1 MMPSSKHI
9 CSSCLAILISIAAQ
23 ADAKVLDQP
32 AHLELRDVVVAIN
45 FGTTTDQT
53 IAGVTFRA
61 ATANSLVAGLKNSAV
76 GTVSIRQYEQ
86 TLPEMGSTND
96 DNALEQILGTSI
108 FGRSGEKSIRMSLDV
123 PNGFYRAQ
131 LIIYD
136 GWETVTGWSAPQN
149 LVHVV

>member
-1 MMPSSKHI
+1 MINCYHI
-9 CSSCLAILISIAAQ
+9 LLACSVTVTSVASQVNTEA
-23 ADAKVLDQP
+23 LDQP
-32 AHLELRDVVVAIN
+32 AQLELTAVVAAIN
-45 FGTTTDQT
+45 FGTTTDQV
-53 IAGVTFRA
+53 IGGVTFRA
-61 ATANSLVAGLKNSAV
+61 ATANSTVDGLKNSAV
-76 GTVSIRQYEQ
+76 GAVGIRQYEQ